1 MPEAILMKKKIFRS
15 AVATLL
21 IILASVHL
29 AEAQQPVKVL
39 RMGVIRTGSSPDIFV
54 EMFRQALRDFG
65 YVDGQNIAIQ

>member
-15 AVATLL
+15 VVATLL

-54 EMFRQALRDFG
+54 EMFRQALPDLG

>member
-21 IILASVHL
+21 IILASIHL

-54 EMFRQALRDFG
+54 EMFRQALRDLG

>member
-21 IILASVHL
+21 IILASIHL

-39 RMGVIRTGSSPDIFV
+39 RMGVIRTGSFPDIFV
-54 EMFRQALRDFG
+54 EMFRQALRDLG

>member
-54 EMFRQALRDFG
+54 EMFRQALRDLG

>member
-1 MPEAILMKKKIFRS
+1 MPQAILMKKKIFRF
-15 AVATLL
+15 AVSTLL
-21 IILASVHL
+21 IILASIHL

-54 EMFRQALRDFG
+54 EMFRQALRDLG

>member
-15 AVATLL
+15 VVATLL

-54 EMFRQALRDFG
+54 EMFRQALRDLG